1 MSEIFSEEFKS
12 YEEARSKI
20 DSFNF
25 GQITESE
32 FGNQTLE
39 ILDQDFV
46 VITENT
52 YFKSETTEA
61 YYQYT
66 IEKHVG
72 YCKLRVFETYK
83 HRMISAA
90 KSGNLTEFVEF
101 FTNTD
106 KMKEFSM
113 STAITHGH
121 WNIVEYL
128 LKNHAVNKDPVW
140 EAIRYDKT
148 EILAKLMARGL
159 PLPEDWLA
167 YCMYSNS
174 ILVTEFLIVKEKKHL
189 DFPSSVIQTNWFSKE
204 ILKDTKT
211 SRLVQEALQINQ

>member
-1 MSEIFSEEFKS
+1 
-12 YEEARSKI
+12 
-20 DSFNF
+20 
-25 GQITESE
+25 
-32 FGNQTLE
+32 
-39 ILDQDFV
+39 
-46 VITENT
+46 
-52 YFKSETTEA
+52 
-61 YYQYT
+61 
-66 IEKHVG
+66 
-72 YCKLRVFETYK
+72 
-83 HRMISAA
+83 MISAA

-106 KMKEFSM
+106 KMKDFSM

-128 LKNHAVNKDPVW
+128 LNNHVVNKAPVW

-148 EILAKLMARGL
+148 EILAKLMASGL

-211 SRLVQEALQINQ
+211 SRLVQEALKINQ